1 MIMSDDPKRAY
12 IEGFR
17 DGWTEAMK
25 YKQNTTTLPTTTYD
39 GCRVCGRSGL
49 DNYVCY
55 MPNCP
60 SKITCGAGA
69 IGAPYNVGVGG
80 IGTISPAAN
89 GPAGEWK

>member
-12 IEGFR
+12 IEGFK

-25 YKQNTTTLPTTTYD
+25 YKQGAWPTVPTTIYE
-39 GCRVCGRSGL
+39 GCLLCGRTGL

-60 SKITCGAGA
+60 SKISGAGA
-69 IGAPYNVGVGG
+69 IGGSFKIGIDGV
-80 IGTISPAAN
+80 SAN
-89 GPAGEWK
+89 GPTGEWK